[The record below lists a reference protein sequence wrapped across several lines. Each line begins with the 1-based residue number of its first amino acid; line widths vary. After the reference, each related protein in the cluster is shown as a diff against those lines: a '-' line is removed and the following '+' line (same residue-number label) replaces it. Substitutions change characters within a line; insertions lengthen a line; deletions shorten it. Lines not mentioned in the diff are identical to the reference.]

1 MLALSRL
8 MDTKTQGEPGSAPG
22 EMQFDGREMAMV
34 HRMFRREF
42 LLASQ
47 VVRRVACGDT
57 RRAHT
62 VTAHLR
68 FIGTTLHHHH
78 SGEDSYVWP
87 LLVRRAPS
95 HVSQHLLRVMEQHR
109 QVDAIHAEVDGEL
122 PLWSCSAT
130 ADSRDRL
137 AGALDRLAVALI
149 DHMDYEEMH
158 VVPVMEAH
166 IGLDAQRIS
175 HRGEELDLI
184 GVVCVVVAPVVFE
197 VVDAPCRKR
206 PRVGVLVSRTR
217 DPGILTAALV
227 VRAGVQAQQHPAVV
241 NVASQR
247 RDAVR
252 KRVGIGTQ
260 SVVGSARRCRPTCV
274 EIDKAMAGVAHARRH
289 HRVGSGLDR
298 FFGQR
303 NAGVPRV
310 PAHRRREPLPCAGI
324 GCASG
329 DARAGQAQRGDDRRQ
344 PHAHRPRIADQGV
357 RAL

>member
-8 MDTKTQGEPGSAPG
+8 MDTKTEGEPGSAPG

-62 VTAHLR
+62 VAAHLR

-137 AGALDRLAVALI
+137 VGALDRLAVALI

-166 IGLDAQRIS
+166 IGLEEWNQIVQTMTGGLDGDNALLILGMSMYEGDSDIIEHTIANMPRELRAGI
-175 HRGEELDLI
+175 RG
-184 GVVCVVVAPVVFE
+184 
-197 VVDAPCRKR
+197 
-206 PRVGVLVSRTR
+206 
-217 DPGILTAALV
+217 TAAL
-227 VRAGVQAQQHPAVV
+227 AYAEHAQLIH
-241 NVASQR
+241 
-247 RDAVR
+247 
-252 KRVGIGTQ
+252 
-260 SVVGSARRCRPTCV
+260 GSPTPPRST
-274 EIDKAMAGVAHARRH
+274 EI
-289 HRVGSGLDR
+289 S
-298 FFGQR
+298 
-303 NAGVPRV
+303 
-310 PAHRRREPLPCAGI
+310 
-324 GCASG
+324 
-329 DARAGQAQRGDDRRQ
+329 
-344 PHAHRPRIADQGV
+344 
-357 RAL
+357 